1 MPTQLRAFMN
11 SMSPDRSTEGYSE
24 SVNSRQQ
31 SRPRVGRFATGL
43 SAAFA
48 VILCAGAALADDA
61 PAKKPNPQAAAQ
73 KLKAA
78 LKEASDDLLP
88 VAEESPAM
96 KAQKGI
102 VVLQRAGQVVGLG
115 TILDGDGRILTALS
129 PLGTGNDLE
138 AKFADDTVQKVKIG
152 HSSRIWDLALL
163 VPQAGKWTKG
173 LKASSAD
180 PTREGAIVKTFSAA
194 KSKLASLPIDLR
206 GRRSLIGGD
215 DQILQNALE
224 LGSKINAKDLGAPLI
239 DDKGRVLGVL
249 SRACLPVEGK
259 ACAPVA
265 YGVPVSAI
273 KSFLKTVPAD
283 AVQPTP
289 WLGIQGEP
297 ESTPVVKGVRV
308 LSVAKNSP
316 ASEAKLKGGDK
327 GVGDLIVAVAGEPV
341 TSPTELAAAVKKR
354 AIGEKV
360 PLMLFSN
367 GAYKQVD
374 VVLRAPPESPKAS
387 AAPATEKREFASPP
401 PAKAS
406 KASKASKAAPV
417 DDDDEDAA
425 APPPPEKKVRVE
437 KKVEKKKTKYTITV
451 DKDPFNDPD

>member
-1 MPTQLRAFMN
+1 MRTQLRAFFN
-11 SMSPDRSTEGYSE
+11 SMSPDPSTEGYSE

-31 SRPRVGRFATGL
+31 HRPRLGRFTVGVGAALVALLTVG
-43 SAAFA
+43 AAFA
-48 VILCAGAALADDA
+48 DE
-61 PAKKPNPQAAAQ
+61 PAKTKKANPQAAAQ

-78 LKEASDDLLP
+78 LKDAADELLP
-88 VAEESPAM
+88 VPEESSDL
-96 KAQKGI
+96 KAQKGV

-138 AKFADDTVQKVKIG
+138 AKFADNSVQKVKIG
-152 HSSRIWDLALL
+152 HSNRIWDLALL

-173 LKASSAD
+173 LKASSVD
-180 PTREGAIVKTFSAA
+180 PTKEGSAVKAFSAA
-194 KSKLASLPIDLR
+194 KSKLAAMPIDLR
-206 GRRSLIGGD
+206 GKRSLLGGD
-215 DQILQNALE
+215 DQILKNALE
-224 LGSKINAKDLGAPLI
+224 LGSKVSTKDLGSPLL
-239 DDKGRVLGVL
+239 DEDGRVVGIL

-289 WLGIQGEP
+289 WLGIQGES

-316 ASEAKLKGGDK
+316 AADAKLKGGEK

-341 TSPTELAAAVKKR
+341 TSPAELAAAVKKR

-360 PLMLFSN
+360 PVMLFSN

-374 VVLRAPPESPKAS
+374 VVLRAPPEAAKPATS
-387 AAPATEKREFASPP
+387 APAEKREFAT
-401 PAKAS
+401 
-406 KASKASKAAPV
+406 
-417 DDDDEDAA
+417 
-425 APPPPEKKVRVE
+425 PPPEKKKVSKAARAQEESDDDELPPPPVE
-437 KKVEKKKTKYTITV
+437 KKSAAPKPEKKKAKYTITV
-451 DKDPFNDPD
+451 DRDPFNDPE